1 MYIKIYKHVVLIAY
15 QNISNLFVSFYE
27 GIKGGG
33 GLGVGGVVRALG
45 LHYMDILKGVVI
57 LVWGG

>member
-15 QNISNLFVSFYE
+15 QNISSLFVSFYE

-33 GLGVGGVVRALG
+33 GLGVG
-45 LHYMDILKGVVI
+45 LHYMDILKGVGI